1 MSDLRYLYI
10 VLPNKNT
17 MDTEKEINEKI
28 MKITMVIQENYP
40 ELSKYLNEMPVTIPV
55 DNNPEVNVKALTKYY
70 DTLLTLFRNYVAE
83 HQLQNANRGNNNH
96 HL

>member
-1 MSDLRYLYI
+1 ME
-10 VLPNKNT
+10 
-17 MDTEKEINEKI
+17 TEEELNEKI

-55 DNNPEVNVKALTKYY
+55 DNHPEVKVKNLQNYY
-70 DTLLTLFRNYVAE
+70 NSLISIFRNYVAE
-83 HQLQNANRGNNNH
+83 HQLVNANRKNNH